1 MDDDFNTAGALG
13 SIFSLIGSV
22 NTFLMHGLSNDADV
36 AAARHAVE
44 TVTGFMGTL
53 GIDFADDDKSY
64 PAELV
69 DLARE
74 LLGSDADTPEQAVD
88 LLLAGRAEARATKDW
103 GTADAIRDGLSGLG
117 FVIEDTASGARV
129 HYEG

>member
-1 MDDDFNTAGALG
+1 
-13 SIFSLIGSV
+13 
-22 NTFLMHGLSNDADV
+22 
-36 AAARHAVE
+36 
-44 TVTGFMGTL
+44 
-53 GIDFADDDKSY
+53 
-64 PAELV
+64 
-69 DLARE
+69 LARE